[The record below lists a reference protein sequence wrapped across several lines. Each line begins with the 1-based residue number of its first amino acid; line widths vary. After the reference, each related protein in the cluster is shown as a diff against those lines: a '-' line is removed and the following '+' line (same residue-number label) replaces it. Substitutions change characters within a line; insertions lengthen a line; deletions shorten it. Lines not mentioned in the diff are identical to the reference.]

1 MPARIITWPMK
12 EKCSPVDSEVNPVTV
27 TAEVAVNAAS
37 TKGVDVP
44 SAEANGMAKSTVKT
58 AMTRA
63 NTEAVARAGRPVARS
78 AILRRNVS
86 PPLWWS
92 RAPGLYAECLTNPIL
107 VVSCSGDQCCPAV
120 SGSEHV
126 INIALASPKDT
137 TSYASQ

>member
-1 MPARIITWPMK
+1 MPARIITRPMK

-58 AMTRA
+58 AMTRE

-78 AILRRNVS
+78 AILRSEEHTSELQSRGHLVCRLLLEKKKKTGKS
-86 PPLWWS
+86 PP
-92 RAPGLYAECLTNPIL
+92 
-107 VVSCSGDQCCPAV
+107 PA
-120 SGSEHV
+120 
-126 INIALASPKDT
+126 K
-137 TSYASQ
+137 